1 MEKRRK
7 NRVILSHRYSDPRF
21 RRKKTG
27 SSQYSKTKGKIDNIV
42 PGKYFRDAFPADS
55 LIRHLQHTGTIAG
68 FGLIAVDDKILVYLG
83 TVIMECV
90 LCTV

>member
-1 MEKRRK
+1 MNKEKK
-7 NRVILSHRYSDPRF
+7 QNSGLSVSMAD
-21 RRKKTG
+21 TG
-27 SSQYSKTKGKIDNIV
+27 VFFLHID
-42 PGKYFRDAFPADS
+42 FRDAFPADS

-68 FGLIAVDDKILVYLG
+68 FGLIAVDNKILVYLG